1 MGVAPLAQSDV
12 AAVALGI
19 VLGCNA
25 RPMIDG
31 ITQTDVCGVAP
42 DDHAGL
48 ATLLRHGCDAR
59 QSPERLVIAT
69 TERPGSLG
77 EQYGEIDPA
86 NSRHGLQYLYI
97 VLFATV
103 LGSRRGRLI
112 QAAT

>member
-1 MGVAPLAQSDV
+1 
-12 AAVALGI
+12 
-19 VLGCNA
+19 
-25 RPMIDG
+25 MIDC

-48 ATLLRHGCDAR
+48 AALLRHGRDAR
-59 QSPERLVIAT
+59 QSPERLAIAA

-86 NSRHGLQYLYI
+86 DFRHGLQYLYI
-97 VLFATV
+97 VLFAIM

-112 QAAT
+112 QAGT